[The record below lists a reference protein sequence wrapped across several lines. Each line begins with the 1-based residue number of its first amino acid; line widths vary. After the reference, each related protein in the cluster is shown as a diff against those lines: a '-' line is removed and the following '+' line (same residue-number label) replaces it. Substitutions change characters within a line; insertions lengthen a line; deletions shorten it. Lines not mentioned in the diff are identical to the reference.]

1 MTVNLHPLLRQVCI
15 WFGKNSLAS
24 TSCCCRNFF
33 FFWGGGNTW
42 FYLVCSAVFQIPPL
56 SLDIGHTKICYLLP
70 HVFQLGLSHST
81 VESSES
87 LGSPWSHSGDSSR
100 AYKSMQ
106 THNLIHLHPLS
117 TTAEPRAVGRRKTI
131 LVPHKVPH

>member
-1 MTVNLHPLLRQVCI
+1 MTVNLHPLLRQVYI
-15 WFGKNSLAS
+15 WFGS
-24 TSCCCRNFF
+24 TSCCCRNVFWVFF
-33 FFWGGGNTW
+33 LEGGNTW

-56 SLDIGHTKICYLLP
+56 SLDIGNTKICYLLP
-70 HVFQLGLSHST
+70 HAFQLGLSHSA

-106 THNLIHLHPLS
+106 IHNLIHLHPLS
-117 TTAEPRAVGRRKTI
+117 TTAESRAVGRRKTI
-131 LVPHKVPH
+131 PVPHKVPH